1 MWNTNPNIMQTLSV
15 LTKFKASKETC
26 KQKYFQGFDVYGLC
40 VVPRIIQR
48 TIRAAVEHHFFELKT
63 SIDQDLSSYDTQ
75 G

>member
-1 MWNTNPNIMQTLSV
+1 MQTLSV
-15 LTKFKASKETC
+15 RTKIKASKDTC
-26 KQKYFQGFDVYGLC
+26 KHKYFRALMSTFHSNVCVSC

-63 SIDQDLSSYDTQ
+63 SIDQDLSSYDNQ